1 MACGFSEE
9 GGMEAVHTYHKMNET
24 IKDLLRRSEEPMQQY
39 ILTRIEELEKAL
51 LDAETQH
58 RTEYCEAAQYDCKE
72 HGELEAYKA
81 TGMTPEDVFELI
93 GVMRGACTLCGMDSD
108 DATPDAPKAY
118 GCRYKDC
125 GCHKWRTK
133 WFKEAEE

>member
-58 RTEYCEAAQYDCKE
+58 RTE
-72 HGELEAYKA
+72 
-81 TGMTPEDVFELI
+81 
-93 GVMRGACTLCGMDSD
+93 
-108 DATPDAPKAY
+108 
-118 GCRYKDC
+118 
-125 GCHKWRTK
+125 
-133 WFKEAEE
+133 